1 VAEPSF
7 LSQVTRPVPGHS
19 CTCHLSPDPLQG
31 PSQPLVLKGER
42 PGFYPRPLCMYLVSL
57 VVGWYLTGSHDRC
70 CTSLWQHLLC
80 VPRKEK
86 AYALL
91 PREASLDVTLSELS
105 SHTALCFYTGTCRVR
120 LQCPCV
126 IPDPK
131 LVFATLWLL
140 LFSHPSSPWF
150 HPLSLHRSAECFRFH
165 LTLCLI
171 LTICVSPQT
180 PTLLRSYF
188 LVDSKLHRHQD
199 TMLLASKLPSSPP

>member
-1 VAEPSF
+1 MAEPSF

-42 PGFYPRPLCMYLVSL
+42 PGFYPRPLCMYLFHWWLDGISL
-57 VVGWYLTGSHDRC
+57 DHMIDVVLHCGNTC
-70 CTSLWQHLLC
+70 FAFQ
-80 VPRKEK
+80 EK

-105 SHTALCFYTGTCRVR
+105 SHTALCFYTGTCRVH